1 MSELHARLLQFAALK
16 LGGTEELARYLQVPE
31 VRLRVW
37 QGGRIAP
44 PDDIFLKLV
53 DLLQEPPP
61 QAPRPDRRSRPE
73 ES

>member
-37 QGGRIAP
+37 QGGRISP

-61 QAPRPDRRSRPE
+61 QAPRPGPRSRP
-73 ES
+73 